1 MPAPK
6 RANTAPPGKG
16 GKKFEMWITLKVG
29 RYRGDV
35 GEMWGR
41 CREMW
46 ERYGGDMGEM
56 WVTLKVGLP

>member
-29 RYRGDV
+29 RYGGDV
-35 GEMWGR
+35 GR
-41 CREMW
+41 C
-46 ERYGGDMGEM
+46 GGDMEEI